1 MPRDECQNQQHDAE
15 GGEVPKV
22 LFRRSCRGSDDGK
35 KNRDSEK
42 IYREQ
47 LLTRTTENVGA
58 IDVPAARRAIRLP
71 VSPEPAA
78 TVGFATAARALNSAH
93 TELYNSLVWRRG
105 EKVQRVCIPA
115 YHRCMP
121 GLLTLRGLVV
131 ELPTPAGWVRPVNEV
146 SLRIAE
152 GEAVGLVGESGSGKT
167 MMALAMMGLL
177 PLGARVKGEAR
188 FEEGKEVDEKRRAA
202 IELTKLTESEW
213 RAVRGRDI
221 AMVFQEPMTA
231 LNPVMRVGA
240 QIEEAVRAHEPKLAR
255 EDVRQRM
262 LESLR
267 RAAVPEPETRAEQFP
282 HQLSG
287 GLRQRAMIAM
297 ALAGGPRL
305 LIADE
310 PTTALDV
317 TVQKQILDLLDRLR
331 RELRLGLLFIT
342 HDLGVVAQ
350 VADRIAVM
358 YAGRMV
364 EEGPVGDVLRAPR
377 HPYTQGLLAASPT
390 LERGK
395 LAPIPGTVP
404 QLTALPP
411 GCAFEPRCAVRVA
424 ECVTRVPE
432 MKDAG
437 AEHGARCVL
446 V

>member
-1 MPRDECQNQQHDAE
+1 M
-15 GGEVPKV
+15 
-22 LFRRSCRGSDDGK
+22 
-35 KNRDSEK
+35 SE
-42 IYREQ
+42 
-47 LLTRTTENVGA
+47 
-58 IDVPAARRAIRLP
+58 
-71 VSPEPAA
+71 
-78 TVGFATAARALNSAH
+78 
-93 TELYNSLVWRRG
+93 
-105 EKVQRVCIPA
+105 
-115 YHRCMP
+115 
-121 GLLTLRGLVV
+121 LLTLRELIV

-188 FEEGKEVDEKRRAA
+188 LEERKEVEEVREVKDRNGTA
-202 IELTKLTESEW
+202 IELTRLTEPEW
-213 RAVRGRDI
+213 RAVRGHDI

-240 QIEEAVRAHEPKLAR
+240 QIEEAVRAHAPKLAKAGM
-255 EDVRQRM
+255 RQRM
-262 LESLR
+262 LESLK

-297 ALAGGPRL
+297 ALAGAPRL

-317 TVQKQILDLLDRLR
+317 TVQKQILDLLNRLR

-358 YAGRMV
+358 YAGRIV

-377 HPYTQGLLAASPT
+377 HPYTQGLRAASPT

-411 GCAFEPRCAVRVA
+411 GCAFEPRCAARVA
-424 ECVTRVPE
+424 ECVKRVPD
-432 MKDAG
+432 MRGAGG